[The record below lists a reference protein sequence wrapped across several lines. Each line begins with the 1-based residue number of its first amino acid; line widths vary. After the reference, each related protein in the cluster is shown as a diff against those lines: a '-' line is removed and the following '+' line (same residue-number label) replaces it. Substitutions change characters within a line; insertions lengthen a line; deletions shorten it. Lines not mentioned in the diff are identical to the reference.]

1 MTQQDLF
8 QSIQTYLRDQRDE
21 MVQLT
26 QRLCAFPTENP
37 PGRQFPEQAEFLAQ
51 QLDHMGFLVSVVPV
65 PEEYVQK
72 YTPRESWDY
81 PRCNVLARWDVGAEK
96 TLHFNSHF
104 DVVPVSSDWKTDPF
118 QPVVKRDRLYGRG
131 TSDMKGCIT
140 SCIFALKA
148 LKHCKAAPP
157 WNIEVSFTCDE
168 EIGGH
173 CGAGYIIQNDL
184 VKPDAAVIC
193 EGGAGDSIMSGHRG
207 VLWADILVRGVSAHG
222 SNPEAGVNAFEKGY
236 LLVNRFLERHKEHLK
251 RETRHSMDRETA
263 RRPSM
268 TLGGVSGGGAK
279 VNTIPDHFHFT
290 IDRRLIPEETV
301 KQVKDDYREI
311 LQTAMREDK
320 TLKAQMNLLMGFD
333 AAITD
338 PDEMLCETALRAVQR
353 VMRKEG
359 KLRVFGA
366 FTDMHFFVN
375 HAKCPAIGYGV
386 EGDGIH
392 GSNEYLVVRSLV
404 DTARV
409 YAEIAL
415 TVQ

>member
-1 MTQQDLF
+1 MTQEALF
-8 QSIQTYLRDQRDE
+8 KSIQTYLRHQRDE

-26 QRLCAFPTENP
+26 QRLCAIPTENP
-37 PGRQFPEQAEFLAQ
+37 PGRQFREQADFLAQ
-51 QLDHMGFLVSVVPV
+51 QMDDMGVPVRVLPV

-81 PRCNVLARWDVGAEK
+81 PRFNVLARWDAGADQ

-104 DVVPVSSDWKTDPF
+104 DVVPVSPNWKTDPF

-148 LKHCKAAPP
+148 LKQCSAAPP

-173 CGAGYIIQNDL
+173 CGAGYLVKEGL

-193 EGGAGDSIMSGHRG
+193 EGGAGEIIMSGHRG
-207 VLWADILVRGVSAHG
+207 VLWADVLIQGVSAHG
-222 SNPEAGVNAFEKGY
+222 SNPEVGVNAFEKGNM
-236 LLVNRFLERHKEHLK
+236 LVNRFLERHKK
-251 RETRHSMDRETA
+251 DRQRETRHSMDRESA

-279 VNTIPDHFHFT
+279 VNTIPDDFHFT
-290 IDRRLIPEETV
+290 IDRRLIPEESV
-301 KQVKDDYREI
+301 KQVKSDFREI
-311 LQTAMREDK
+311 IQTAMQEDK
-320 TLKAQMNLLMGFD
+320 NLKAKMNLLMGLD

-338 PDEMLCETALRAVQR
+338 PDEMICKTARRAVRR
-353 VMRKEG
+353 VTGKEG
-359 KLRVFGA
+359 KLSVFGA

-375 HAKCPAIGYGV
+375 HAKCPTIGYGV

-392 GSNEYLVVRSLV
+392 GCDEYLVVRSLA

-409 YAEIAL
+409 FAEIAL
-415 TVQ
+415 TVR